1 MSSFFLW
8 ARKWL
13 KKGGGEV
20 ASCSHVGWKCYC
32 AKVTTRKEDL
42 TRFVI
47 PAVCWSFCWHAVRRW
62 STECFWVCLWS
73 NVNRIW
79 TDFAFMLRVFDFQ
92 LFLKLKT
99 LQKMWSVNKLFHVFV
114 SIFLKCSVGAGQLW
128 KHTSCL
134 FSSSLLFLLCSFHFL
149 LFHVLTPFLFS
160 FRNTLNVSVQSTMRL
175 IFPVF
180 LFEIP

>member
-114 SIFLKCSVGAGQLW
+114 SIFWSALSVQVSFENTRVVYFLL
-128 KHTSCL
+128 HF
-134 FSSSLLFLLCSFHFL
+134 FSFFVPFIFFFFMSSLLFSFL
-149 LFHVLTPFLFS
+149 L
-160 FRNTLNVSVQSTMRL
+160 
-175 IFPVF
+175 
-180 LFEIP
+180 EIR